1 MKRLLALLLIA
12 LLLPW
17 AAVCENDASLA
28 YKAASRTGPGTQYS
42 EELGTLEPP
51 LSLKVISYARRAETE
66 WYHVEFTRGGRLYRV
81 YILKSKVKDA
91 GAARVES
98 ESFTEDHL
106 LASVKAYYGPGEN
119 YAARPGT
126 LAAQTEVKVF
136 ETEGEWALC
145 EYRDDWRWAR
155 GYIHVSNLAYTQ
167 AAPVETA
174 VPAPADQ
181 GSWSV
186 LPEYTEE
193 PAPAGQDGWS
203 VLPEYPAEPAP
214 AAAAGLPLNAEA
226 LPTANAVGVFFLTA
240 SADIFAGPGEQYEV
254 QTFREDLASL
264 GILSS
269 GVRAYGQE
277 NGWVLIRYSNGN
289 PGEYRYGWIT
299 PQALSG
305 ASEAFIPV
313 LAFAYQ
319 PAALIREAWAA
330 GDPDI
335 LMDTQI
341 SLPAG
346 SAVTALAF
354 LNADPAWVYCE
365 YTRLENN
372 IPVLERAFLPADA
385 LVTR

>member
-1 MKRLLALLLIA
+1 MKRLLALLLVF

-17 AAVCENDASLA
+17 AAVCESGASLA

-42 EELGTLEPP
+42 EELGTLNPP
-51 LSLKVISYARRAETE
+51 MDLKVISYANRAETE
-66 WYHVEFTRGGRLYRV
+66 WYHVEFTRGGKLYRI

-98 ESFTEDHL
+98 EAYTEDHL
-106 LASVKAYYGPGEN
+106 LASVKAYYGPGEH
-119 YAARPGT
+119 YAPRPGT

-145 EYRDDWRWAR
+145 EYREDWRWAR

-174 VPAPADQ
+174 APVDQ
-181 GSWSV
+181 GGWSV

-193 PAPAGQDGWS
+193 PAPIDQSGWS
-203 VLPEYPAEPAP
+203 VLPEYTAEPAVP
-214 AAAAGLPLNAEA
+214 AGLPLNADA
-226 LPTANAVGVFFLTA
+226 LPAANAVGVFFLTA
-240 SADIFAGPGEQYEV
+240 AADIYAGPGEQYEV
-254 QTFREDLASL
+254 QTFQEDLASL

-289 PGEYRYGWIT
+289 AGEYRYGWIN

-305 ASEAFIPV
+305 AGEAFIPV
-313 LAFAYQ
+313 LTFAYQ
-319 PAALIREAWAA
+319 PAALIREAWVA

-346 SAVTALAF
+346 SAVTALAC